1 MKRYMSLSQ
10 IIRVFIALFAIM
22 LLVMLAAVDLYYY
35 ANGQRAAKRYAEQS
49 LEESAR
55 LFSLEIERITAL
67 LQNIAV
73 DGGGSDFCTQ
83 GHAWRNQNQEYL
95 RAQFNQIALNASI
108 VGRVTLYTNDGAY
121 VASDGDFMGNPYL
134 LYKQLNEKMALDQ
147 PFRKSLFYLAVPE
160 GTYASAKLYIAEPI
174 WDQLSSRISLQ
185 SFSGVLIAEVEI
197 VNLLNQVN
205 VTTQPLWLMDAANAT
220 INSLGHTGILSDED
234 GILTCAIPQIG
245 LTLCHSNEVYDAAGS
260 MHEMIRFSL
269 FVGVLMVLLHV
280 VFVQVFRRMVV
291 RPIELLAQSV
301 SHSAADSIEM
311 SVDISN
317 RNELVLLTH
326 SINEML
332 DRIRKNNEE
341 KTRRLRER
349 AIFMQARINPHF
361 LYNNLE
367 CIRGM
372 AAMKEYETIRE
383 LTGVMAD
390 IFRYCNHSAPC
401 VTLSEEIAC
410 AEKYFYLMSLRYPK
424 RLKLQI
430 EATEEAKAMRLPRMS
445 LQPLMENSIRHG
457 ILSPMREKGHLS
469 ISAYTTNDMLI
480 VTLTDDGCG
489 MRDDSYMRLNQPV
502 CKMDGDSRHIGVEN
516 VRSRL
521 KLLFGANTSL
531 VFSPVDTGGV
541 RVDMYI
547 PKDAK

>member
-10 IIRVFIALFAIM
+10 IIRVFVALFAIM
-22 LLVMLAAVDLYYY
+22 LIVMLSAINLYYY

-49 LEESAR
+49 LEESSR
-55 LFSLEIERITAL
+55 LFSLQIERITAL
-67 LQNIAV
+67 MQNVAV
-73 DGGGSDFCTQ
+73 NGGGDAFCTQ

-95 RAQFNQIALNASI
+95 RAQLNQIALDTSI
-108 VGRVTLYTNDGAY
+108 VSRVTLFTNDGAY
-121 VASDGDFMGNPYL
+121 VASDGDYGGNPYL
-134 LYKQLNEKMALDQ
+134 LYKRLNVKMALDQ
-147 PFRKSLFYLAVPE
+147 PFRKSLFYVDVPE
-160 GTYASAKLYIAEPI
+160 DAPASARLYIAEPI
-174 WDQLSSRISLQ
+174 WDELSSRVSLQ
-185 SFSGVLIAEVEI
+185 RYGGVLVAEIRI

-205 VTTQPLWLMDAANAT
+205 VTTQPLLLKDEANT
-220 INSLGHTGILSDED
+220 TVNSFGDTGALLAENRL
-234 GILTCAIPQIG
+234 LTCAIPQMG
-245 LTLCHSNEVYDAAGS
+245 LTLCLSAEVYDAADS

-269 FVGVLMVLLHV
+269 LVGLLMLLLHT
-280 VFVQVFRRMVV
+280 VFVQLFRRMVV

-311 SVDISN
+311 SFDISN

-372 AAMKEYETIRE
+372 AAMKEYEAIRE

-390 IFRYCNHSAPC
+390 IFRYCNQSAPC
-401 VTLSEEIAC
+401 VSLSEEISC
-410 AEKYFYLMSLRYPK
+410 AEKYFYLMSLRYPN
-424 RLKLQI
+424 RLFLQI
-430 EATEEAKAMRLPRMS
+430 DATEEAKAMKLPRMS

-457 ILSPMREKGHLS
+457 ILSSMHEKGHLR
-469 ISAYTTNDMLI
+469 ISACTENDMLI

-489 MRDDSYMRLNQPV
+489 MSDESFALLNQPD
-502 CKMDGDSRHIGVEN
+502 CSMEGDSRHIGVKN

-521 KLLFGANTSL
+521 KLLFGENTAL

-547 PKDAK
+547 PEDVK